1 MGTTYTGAATPPSRR
16 PVPGTMLP
24 ICSRGPHRHAAC
36 TSRHRVIHAAETDRR
51 SQMRTRE
58 DLEEFRRRAT
68 LVVFL
73 VMGAVVALALLVLG
87 IDILLAAFAGIL
99 FAVLLRGLAVPLAG
113 ATGLPEGVSL
123 AAVVLLLLGVGVGGG
138 WLLGPGILEQIDEVG
153 DVLPGLVED
162 LESMA
167 RGLPLGDEVIDQF
180 SDGEDTEWVTNI
192 AASVAGALGRWS
204 TYLLTAFFV
213 GLFGA
218 VNPKLYREA
227 TAHLFPLRHRDTVR
241 EMFDEVGKTLRWW
254 LLGQAV
260 TMLLIGVSI
269 GLLLWAFGI
278 PLALPLGVVVGALG
292 FIPYLG
298 PILGLVPVAL
308 VAATAGASTW
318 VMVMIGYIVIQN
330 IEGYVVLP
338 LVHQQTVYLPPV
350 FTIVS
355 QILLGTVLGVLGWIL
370 ATPIAVVLL
379 VLTAF
384 YRRHLLGDVEAENPG
399 R

>member
-1 MGTTYTGAATPPSRR
+1 MQPR
-16 PVPGTMLP
+16 M
-24 ICSRGPHRHAAC
+24 
-36 TSRHRVIHAAETDRR
+36 D
-51 SQMRTRE
+51 M
-58 DLEEFRRRAT
+58 EEFRRRAT
-68 LVVFL
+68 FLIVMVMAAVLVL
-73 VMGAVVALALLVLG
+73 GVVVLG
-87 IDILLAAFAGIL
+87 IDILLAAFGGIL
-99 FAVLLRGLAVPLAG
+99 FAVLLRALTDPLARL
-113 ATGLPEGVSL
+113 TGMPEGVAL
-123 AAVVLLLLGVGVGGG
+123 ASVVLLLVGIGVGGG

-153 DVLPGLVED
+153 DVLPGLVDD
-162 LESMA
+162 LESMV
-167 RGLPLGDEVIDQF
+167 RGLPLGDEIVDQL

-227 TAHLFPLRHRDTVR
+227 TAHLFPLRHRATVR
-241 EMFDEVGKTLRWW
+241 EMFDEVGHTLRWW

-260 TMLLIGVSI
+260 TMLLIGTSI
-269 GLLLWAFGI
+269 GLLLWAFGV
-278 PLALPLGVVVGALG
+278 PLALPLGIVVGALG
-292 FIPYLG
+292 FIPYIG
-298 PILGLVPVAL
+298 PILGMVPVAL

-318 VMVMIGYIVIQN
+318 MMVMVAYVVIQN

-338 LVHQQTVYLPPV
+338 LVHQKTVYLPPV

-355 QILLGTVLGVLGWIL
+355 QIVLGTVLGALGWIL
-370 ATPIAVVLL
+370 ATPLAVVVL

-384 YRRHLLGDVEAENPG
+384 YRRNLLGDAEAENPG

>member
-1 MGTTYTGAATPPSRR
+1 MQGT
-16 PVPGTMLP
+16 V
-24 ICSRGPHRHAAC
+24 
-36 TSRHRVIHAAETDRR
+36 
-51 SQMRTRE
+51 
-58 DLEEFRRRAT
+58 EEFRRRAL
-68 LVVFL
+68 LVIL
-73 VMGAVVALALLVLG
+73 MVMGAVLVLTLLVLG

-99 FAVLLRGLAVPLAG
+99 FAVLLRALAEPLASVS
-113 ATGLPEGVSL
+113 GLPEGVSL
-123 AAVVLLLLGVGVGGG
+123 AAVVLLLLALAIGSS
-138 WLLGPGILEQIDEVG
+138 WLFGPGILEQIDEVG
-153 DVLPGLVED
+153 DVLPGLVDD

-167 RGLPLGDEVIDQF
+167 RDLPLGDEILDQF
-180 SDGEDTEWVTNI
+180 TDGEDTEWVTNI

-218 VNPKLYREA
+218 VNPRLYREA

-241 EMFDEVGKTLRWW
+241 EIFDEVGRTLRWW

-260 TMLLIGVSI
+260 TMILIGVSI

-278 PLALPLGVVVGALG
+278 PLALPLGVLVGALG

-318 VMVMIGYIVIQN
+318 LMVMIGYVVIQN

-338 LVHQQTVYLPPV
+338 LVHQKTVYLPPV

-355 QILLGTVLGVLGWIL
+355 QIVLGTVLGVLGWIL
-370 ATPIAVVLL
+370 ATPLAVVLL
-379 VLTAF
+379 VLTAY
-384 YRRHLLGDVEAENPG
+384 YRRHLLGDAKAENPRG
-399 R
+399 